1 MQLGWIDFSKEER
14 NKVLA
19 TLKLLGTQTAL
30 DELGIGVI
38 RDAYADILFPGISTI
53 QTRAKYFVLIPY
65 IFALAEKQ
73 SDKSYARSRDV
84 LQWIN
89 NFEDRLV
96 PVLVRN
102 SEPKATG
109 IIGSEAIKQKRT
121 VKMKPTSI
129 YWNGLHTFGII
140 RNNNISLSQVC
151 DIVMA
156 KSRRRKMSSL
166 KLDGET
172 FDDYS
177 ANQGDLVLFSPIH
190 PNCDFEKKS
199 SIELTRYEA
208 AFLSDKITKTIG
220 PKDSLLAHLI
230 KRKLNFKSFDE
241 IDAGKLPDQIKND
254 YMLAKNFADFIIGAH
269 LRYNEIFSNYEDI
282 DAKKAF
288 QNWKSSF
295 DFRSFEIE
303 SILNRITCNY
313 STRKFCEAFHS
324 CVIFND
330 MTAVDE
336 LIISRE
342 RAVKGDRAKLRKPTE
357 YHYSPVHNYKFDY
370 RFGTARVIID
380 DIIKGLEKQ

>member
-1 MQLGWIDFSKEER
+1 MQIGWIDFSTEER

-30 DELGIGVI
+30 DELGMGVV
-38 RDAYADILFPGISTI
+38 RDAYADILFPGISTL

-65 IFALAEKQ
+65 VFALAEKQ
-73 SDKSYARSRDV
+73 GDKSYARSSDV

-89 NFEDRLV
+89 NFEDKLV
-96 PVLVRN
+96 SVLVSN

-109 IIGSEAIKQKRT
+109 IIGSEALKRQKT
-121 VKMKPTSI
+121 VKVKPTSI
-129 YWNGLHTFGII
+129 YWSGLRTFGII

-151 DIVMA
+151 DIVRA
-156 KSRRRKMSSL
+156 KARRRKASSL

-172 FDDYS
+172 FDDYN
-177 ANQGDLVLFSPIH
+177 ANQGDLVLFSPIL
-190 PNCDFEKKS
+190 PSYDFEKKS

-220 PKDSLLAHLI
+220 TKDSLLAHLI
-230 KRKLNFKSFDE
+230 KQKLDHKSFDE
-241 IDAGKLPDQIKND
+241 IDAEKLPERIKRD
-254 YMLAKNFADFIIGAH
+254 YMLAKNFADFIVGAH
-269 LRYNEIFSNYEDI
+269 LRYNSIFSNNEDV
-282 DAKKAF
+282 DAGIAF
-288 QNWKSSF
+288 ENWKSIFDFGSF
-295 DFRSFEIE
+295 DIAP
-303 SILNRITCNY
+303 ILNRITCN
-313 STRKFCEAFHS
+313 SRTRTFCEDFYRCSIA
-324 CVIFND
+324 ND

-342 RAVKGDRAKLRKPTE
+342 LAVKGDRAKLRKPSE